1 VKLISFDLG
10 NRFDDEYLVLEK
22 WRPEQPITCI
32 YYDGEKDIYF
42 IKRFLLENTA
52 NVQTF
57 MPSEHSKSF
66 IENVIVANDATA
78 EIIFA
83 KDKGKERDPETVNID
98 EFIAVKGIKAIGNQ
112 FTKFKVK
119 AINITIP
126 EPVEEEPEVYEEPE
140 STGEVDEEGGIIGD
154 LFDEGDTHETE

>member
-1 VKLISFDLG
+1 
-10 NRFDDEYLVLEK
+10 LEK
-22 WRPEQPITCI
+22 WRPAQPITCI

-42 IKRFLLENTA
+42 IKRFLLENTV

-57 MPSEHSKSF
+57 MPSEHPKSF
-66 IENVIVANDATA
+66 IENVIVANDVTA

-83 KDKGKERDPETVNID
+83 KDKGKEREAETINID

-126 EPVEEEPEVYEEPE
+126 EPVEEEPEVYEDPEP
-140 STGEVDEEGGIIGD
+140 TGDTDEDGGIIGD
-154 LFDEGDTHETE
+154 LFQGDESEN